1 MKWIGKNLILK
12 VLTENM
18 NNKELKTEIRKLEI
32 ELDYIEA
39 KEPYNIKYI
48 MELERNIDN
57 LYKQLEELEDETN

>member
-1 MKWIGKNLILK
+1 MKKEEL
-12 VLTENM
+12 
-18 NNKELKTEIRKLEI
+18 NKEIRKLEI

-48 MELERNIDN
+48 MQLEKDIDN

>member
-1 MKWIGKNLILK
+1 
-12 VLTENM
+12 M
-18 NNKELKTEIRKLEI
+18 NSKELNTEIRKLEI

-39 KEPYNIKYI
+39 KEPHNIKYI